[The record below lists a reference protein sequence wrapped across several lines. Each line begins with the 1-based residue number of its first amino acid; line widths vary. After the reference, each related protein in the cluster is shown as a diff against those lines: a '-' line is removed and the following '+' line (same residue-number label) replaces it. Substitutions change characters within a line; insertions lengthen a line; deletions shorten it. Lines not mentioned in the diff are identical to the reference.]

1 MIGVGVNPLDSRL
14 YNFDTFI
21 GNTTRIIDATVKSA
35 FEKGFKLI
43 IPQGANST
51 FDNDY
56 MTGERKDC
64 ISTTVTI
71 DTYGKCEYKVIEK
84 ISEYDQSFRIR
95 EHIKKAL
102 TREAFE
108 KVKNFTFYICRCAN
122 LYFLNTFVL

>member
-1 MIGVGVNPLDSRL
+1 M
-14 YNFDTFI
+14 
-21 GNTTRIIDATVKSA
+21 
-35 FEKGFKLI
+35 I

-51 FDNDY
+51 FDNDH

-102 TREAFE
+102 TRDAFE
-108 KVKNFTFYICRCAN
+108 KVKNFTFHICRCAN
-122 LYFLNTFVL
+122 LYFFKHVYVIISKDIGGYDDFIYWSRNIT